1 MVDIYIYIMIFW
13 FRLWPL
19 QRIMVSMYCCAKFQK
34 ETILLMW
41 SYLLKLMSV
50 PLGGQTENNIYK
62 DREKKEL
69 GT

>member
-1 MVDIYIYIMIFW
+1 
-13 FRLWPL
+13 
-19 QRIMVSMYCCAKFQK
+19 MYCWAKFQK
-34 ETILLMW
+34 ETILLMR

-62 DREKKEL
+62 DKETKEL

>member
-1 MVDIYIYIMIFW
+1 MVDIYIYIIIFW

-34 ETILLMW
+34 ETILLMR

-62 DREKKEL
+62 DKETKEL